1 MKIYIEP
8 NKNFSAPLNY
18 VIQLIKH
25 HKQLNLEIISNDTSA
40 DIIISNNEETNL
52 PIAFQFYD
60 DLNKEVYKHPAHFK
74 EDCFIR
80 TKKNEIDYLSTIF
93 YMINAVQEYDSE
105 EVDKF
110 ERFPFEKSYQSKFNN
125 IEDNL
130 VETYITKFCK
140 QIGISTSV
148 DVQSKIFISHDIDA
162 VYGSL
167 KHDSFW
173 ALKKGRIDLMFKIIL
188 ENIIQKPH
196 WLNIDKII
204 NINSEYDFKSTFFWI
219 ATQGKDHLNI
229 HNSDYNIKDKQIQ
242 AAIKLVTKKGFDNGL
257 HKSTLDYNFEE
268 EIEMMPIEVKA
279 NRYHF
284 LKFKLPQAWQD
295 IEEAGLSIDA
305 SLGFAARMG
314 FRNSYG
320 LPFQP
325 YNFKT
330 KKAFNFVELPLQIM
344 DGSLSVYMKLPK
356 EKIADRIINFI
367 DSNDKNCVL
376 SLLWHNTE
384 FTDYQFNG
392 YLDIYKKIL
401 LYFHENNFKTISL
414 EEVIKTYRND

>member
-8 NKNFSAPLNY
+8 NKNFSSPLNY

-25 HKQLNLEIISNDTSA
+25 HKHLDLALISDNHSA
-40 DIIISNNEETNL
+40 DIIISKNGDANL

-60 DLNKEVYKHPAHFK
+60 DLDEGVYSFENHFK
-74 EDCFIR
+74 KDCFIR
-80 TKKNEIDYLSTIF
+80 TQKNEIDYLSTIF
-93 YMINAVQEYDSE
+93 YMLNSIQEYESTD
-105 EVDKF
+105 VDKF
-110 ERFPFEKSYQSKFNN
+110 ERFPFDKSYQSKFNN
-125 IEDNL
+125 IEENL
-130 VETYITKFCK
+130 VEIYIAAFCN
-140 QIGISTSV
+140 QIGISQSENK
-148 DVQSKIFISHDIDA
+148 QSKIFISHDIDA

-167 KHDSFW
+167 KHDSLW

-188 ENIIQKPH
+188 ENVIQKPH

-204 NINSEYDFKSTFFWI
+204 KINSEYDFKSTFFWI

-229 HNSDYNIKDKQIQ
+229 NNSDYDINDSKITS
-242 AAIKLVTKKGFDNGL
+242 AIKLAEEKGFDNGI
-257 HKSTLDYNFEE
+257 HKSTLDYNFKKEVG
-268 EIEMMPIEVKA
+268 MMPIDVKA

-284 LKFKLPQAWQD
+284 LKFKLPQAWHA

-320 LPFQP
+320 LPYQP

-344 DGSLSVYMKLPK
+344 DGSLSIYMKLPK
-356 EKIADRIINFI
+356 EKIAGRIIDFI
-367 DSNDKNCVL
+367 DNNKNNCVL

-401 LYFHENNFKTISL
+401 LYFHENNFKSISL
-414 EEVIKTYRND
+414 AEVLKSYKND

>member
-8 NKNFSAPLNY
+8 NKNFSAPFNY
-18 VIQLIKH
+18 IIQLIKH
-25 HKQLNLEIISNDTSA
+25 HKKLALTIISKKDSA
-40 DIIISNNEETNL
+40 DLIISNNGEASF
-52 PIAFQFYD
+52 PIAFHFYD
-60 DLNKEVYKHPAHFK
+60 DLEKGIYNHSSHFK

-80 TKKNEIDYLSTIF
+80 TSNNEIDYLSTIF
-93 YMINAVQEYDSE
+93 YMVNAVQEYESKD
-105 EVDKF
+105 VDKF
-110 ERFPFEKSYQSKFNN
+110 ERFPFEKSYQFRFDN
-125 IEDNL
+125 IEENL
-130 VETYITKFCK
+130 VETYINKFCQ
-140 QIGISTSV
+140 QIGIAKSEEG
-148 DVQSKIFISHDIDA
+148 QSKIFISHDIDA

-173 ALKKGRIDLMFKIIL
+173 ALKKGRIDLMFKIML
-188 ENIIQKPH
+188 ENVIQKPH

-204 NINSEYDFKSTFFWI
+204 NITSEYDFQSTFFWI

-229 HNSDYNIKDKQIQ
+229 HNSDYNINDPKIK
-242 AAIKLVTKKGFDNGL
+242 AAIKLSSQKGFDNGI
-257 HKSTLDYNFEE
+257 HKSTLEYNFKE
-268 EIEMMPIEVKA
+268 EIEMLPMEVQA

-295 IEEAGLSIDA
+295 IEEAGLSVDA

-325 YNFKT
+325 YNFET
-330 KKAFNFVELPLQIM
+330 KKAFNFIELPLQIM
-344 DGSLSVYMKLPK
+344 DGSLSVYMKIPK
-356 EKIADRIINFI
+356 EKIAERIINFI
-367 DSNDKNCVL
+367 EKNNTNCVL

-401 LYFHENNFKTISL
+401 LYFHENNFKSISI
-414 EEVIKTYRND
+414 EEVIKTYKND

>member
-18 VIQLIKH
+18 IIQLIKH
-25 HKQLNLEIISNDTSA
+25 HKNLALTIIPNRDSA
-40 DIIISNNEETNL
+40 DLIISNNEEASY
-52 PIAFQFYD
+52 PIAFHFYD
-60 DLNKEVYKHPAHFK
+60 DLEKGIYNHSSYFK
-74 EDCFIR
+74 EDCLIR
-80 TKKNEIDYLSTIF
+80 TGNNEIDYLSTIF
-93 YMINAVQEYDSE
+93 YMINAVQEYESK

-110 ERFPFEKSYQSKFNN
+110 ERFPFEKSYQFRFDN
-125 IEDNL
+125 IEENL
-130 VETYITKFCK
+130 VETYIAKFCQ
-140 QIGISTSV
+140 QIGIHKSENVRSR
-148 DVQSKIFISHDIDA
+148 IFISHDIDA

-173 ALKKGRIDLMFKIIL
+173 ALKKGRIDLMFKIML
-188 ENIIQKPH
+188 ENVIQKPH

-204 NINSEYDFKSTFFWI
+204 NITSEYDFQSTFFWI

-229 HNSDYNIKDKQIQ
+229 HNSDYDINDPKIQ
-242 AAIKLVTKKGFDNGL
+242 AAIKLSSQKGFDNGI
-257 HKSTLDYNFEE
+257 HKSTLNYNFKEE
-268 EIEMMPIEVKA
+268 MEMLPMNIQA

-284 LKFKLPQAWQD
+284 LKFKLPQAWQA

-325 YNFKT
+325 YNFET
-330 KKAFNFVELPLQIM
+330 KKAFNFIELPLQIM

-367 DSNDKNCVL
+367 EKNNTNCVL

-392 YLDIYKKIL
+392 YLEIYKKIL
-401 LYFHENNFKTISL
+401 LYFHENNFKSISL
-414 EEVIKTYRND
+414 EEVAKTYKND